1 MEISKLQLNE
11 GEPAIIVDEQARKD
25 IKDINNKLTS
35 LVKEDGRVVVKKA
48 TNDNEAVSLGQLK
61 EVVGDLD
68 TALNDLVGV

>member
-48 TNDNEAVSLGQLK
+48 VSDNEAVSLGQLK

>member
-35 LVKEDGRVVVKKA
+35 LVKEDGRVVVKRA

>member
-25 IKDINNKLTS
+25 IQDINNKLTS